1 MCQNDWSLL
10 GGLGVD
16 WERIMHCKQQSFR
29 RHDIRQVPPNYGV
42 ERTLIS
48 MFVLIMCLLC
58 AYCVHIILWYSAEI
72 AFSSKSNG
80 VGYKLYYTI
89 PYYTEVRSMLSN

>member
-1 MCQNDWSLL
+1 
-10 GGLGVD
+10 
-16 WERIMHCKQQSFR
+16 
-29 RHDIRQVPPNYGV
+29 
-42 ERTLIS
+42 

-58 AYCVHIILWYSAEI
+58 VYCVHIILWYSAEI